1 MFVVVD
7 DVGRVF
13 VDECFRPFSAALL
26 DDGVYSTLCKET
38 SRYIQAVNT
47 AVEQSVLAFTLS
59 DRCQLQPVALIVSL
73 HLLLLLF
80 FVASPEITP
89 VITGSAL
96 AAASDIHRQMPTHM
110 ADIRRDWLT
119 NQNTD

>member
-7 DVGRVF
+7 DACRVF
-13 VDECFRPFSAALL
+13 VDECFRQFSAALL

-80 FVASPEITP
+80 FVAWPEITWSQGQHWP
-89 VITGSAL
+89 PQVISTGRCQR
-96 AAASDIHRQMPTHM
+96 IWPTY
-110 ADIRRDWLT
+110 AVIGWLT
-119 NQNTD
+119 KTRT